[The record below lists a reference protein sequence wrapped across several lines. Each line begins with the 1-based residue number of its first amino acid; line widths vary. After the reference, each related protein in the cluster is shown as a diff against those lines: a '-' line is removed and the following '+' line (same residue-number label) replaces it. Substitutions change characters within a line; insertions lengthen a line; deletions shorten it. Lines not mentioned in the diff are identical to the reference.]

1 MHISFDIPTFIF
13 ILAGISALLSMIY
26 FTWNA
31 LNYRTLYK
39 NIKNSDSLPQFSKNS
54 PCEESH
60 GVSVVVYADN
70 NALTLADN
78 LPQILNQDYPLFEV
92 IVVNDGANEDIHDLL
107 KRLSY
112 SHTNLRYTF
121 TPDDA
126 HCVSRKKLSLMI
138 GIKAAKYD
146 AVITT
151 NAYCFPQTPQW
162 ISSIARHFANGA
174 DIVLGHSKLAD
185 GCDTGCG
192 AYLRSFLTVQN
203 TLKYLIHALRHKP
216 YRGISDNLA
225 FRKELFFKNRGYAQ
239 SMNLHYGEDDIFV
252 NEIATH
258 DNTQVEI
265 SPESFVTY
273 KHQDPARRF
282 TEIRQEHAFTER
294 KIHSAAFF
302 FASLRSG
309 IYISNICMI
318 VAICALG
325 YHNIIISSSAV
336 FLTLLLTI
344 PTAICYKKTAQL
356 FQERS
361 IGILTPLFTLIHP
374 FANLSYKIK
383 SRRHKSSYY
392 TWQQL
397 KK

>member
-1 MHISFDIPTFIF
+1 MCK
-13 ILAGISALLSMIY
+13 LVYNCLY
-26 FTWNA
+26 FTWNI

-39 NIKNSDSLPQFSKNS
+39 NIQSSNSLPTLSKDS
-54 PCEESH
+54 PHEESQ

-70 NALTLADN
+70 NALTLADT
-78 LPQILNQDYPLFEV
+78 LPQILKQDYPLYEV

-112 SHTNLRYTF
+112 TSPNLRYTF

-146 AVITT
+146 AIITT
-151 NAYCFPQTPQW
+151 NAYCFPQTRQW

-174 DIVLGHSKLAD
+174 NVVLGHSKLAN

-192 AYLRSFLTVQN
+192 AGLRSYLTVQN
-203 TLKYLIHALRHKP
+203 TVKYLVQALRYKP

-225 FRKELFFKNRGYAQ
+225 FRKELFFRNRGYAQ
-239 SMNLHYGEDDIFV
+239 SMNLHYGEDDIFIK
-252 NEIATH
+252 EIATH
-258 DNTQVEI
+258 DNTQVEM

-273 KHQDPARRF
+273 KHIDPARRF
-282 TEIRQEHAFTER
+282 SELWQEHAFTER
-294 KIHSAAFF
+294 QIRSAAFF

-309 IYISNICMI
+309 IYISNIGI
-318 VAICALG
+318 IAAICVLG
-325 YHNIIISSSAV
+325 YHNIIISAAAV
-336 FLTLLLTI
+336 ALILFLTI
-344 PTAICYKKTAQL
+344 PTAVCYKKTAQL
-356 FQERS
+356 FQER
-361 IGILTPLFTLIHP
+361 TLCFLAPIFAFIHP
-374 FANLSYKIK
+374 LANMTYKMK
-383 SRRHKSSYY
+383 SRCQKSSYY